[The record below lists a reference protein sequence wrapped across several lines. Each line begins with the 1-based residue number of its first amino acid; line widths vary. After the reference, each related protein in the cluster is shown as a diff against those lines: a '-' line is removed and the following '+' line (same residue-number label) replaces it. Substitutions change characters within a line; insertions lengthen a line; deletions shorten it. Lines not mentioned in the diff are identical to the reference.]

1 MSDPLPPPDPEP
13 SDLDPT
19 GPDSPDLRNGVADR
33 VVRDG
38 DGDHMPIGVI
48 VATDQGRVLHRNH
61 AAGMFVGARVG
72 QLVVPCGDEPGLFDG
87 VGADQAAGFAAVF
100 AAATAGSSAH
110 CTISAPSDRRRSF
123 RLSVSPAAASTVVIT
138 IEDTSELVEAERA
151 ARASSRL
158 LEALD
163 AHSEELV
170 LVFDVTGRSRY
181 VSSAVRRHLGD
192 VVIEQAADVLDLVH
206 PHDRPTV
213 DTIVAHIRAN
223 PSASDTAEFR
233 LATDPEGS
241 CRWFHATITNLIDD
255 PDIQGFV
262 ITMRD
267 VHEHH
272 LAERELRFRATHDA
286 LTTLPDRAALQS
298 RIEAILRTGER
309 DGWRTALIFCDL
321 DRFKLIN
328 DRAGHRI
335 GDTVLTEVA
344 SRLRSAL
351 RSSDFVGRFG
361 GDEFVVVAP
370 NVDDEEHAMSLA
382 DRIFDEVVGPVRSGE
397 VEVDVCVSMGVAVND
412 AECTTAAGLLHRADL
427 AMYEAKRLGR
437 GRVTQY
443 SHDLGLGSE
452 EVGTLRADL
461 RTAIDDHQF
470 LMHYQPIVALTDG
483 LASGHESLA
492 RWEHPGL
499 GIVTARR
506 FIAIAESAGLIAEL
520 GDELVR
526 LACRDVGR
534 AMVAEDPSEDHFV
547 SINLS
552 SAQLS
557 HPDAASSVLD
567 QLRANRV
574 DPHSI
579 VVELTEAAFAQGPT
593 VRANLEAFR
602 HHGVRIF
609 LDDFGVGYSSLS
621 QLRHFPVDGIK
632 IDASIINPI
641 VDVDL
646 VRLIVGVARTLAIR
660 TIAEG
665 VESAEQLDTVR
676 RLGVDYA
683 QGYHLGRPSR
693 SSNPS
698 LTG

>member
-1 MSDPLPPPDPEP
+1 MSDLPPSPDLDPPDP
-13 SDLDPT
+13 LA
-19 GPDSPDLRNGVADR
+19 PDLVDNVPYR

-38 DGDHMPIGVI
+38 DVDHVPIGVI
-48 VATDQGRVLHRNH
+48 VASDQGRVLHRNV
-61 AAGMFVGARVG
+61 AAGRFVDARVG
-72 QLVVPCGDEPGLFDG
+72 QPVVPLDDEPWVFDG
-87 VGADQAAGFAAVF
+87 VDADQAARFSAAFAAG
-100 AAATAGSSAH
+100 TAGSAAH
-110 CTISAPSDRRRSF
+110 CTISAPSDHRRSF

-138 IEDTSELVEAERA
+138 IEDMTELVEAERA

-170 LVFDVTGRSRY
+170 LVFDVVGRSRY
-181 VSSAVRRHLGD
+181 VSSAVRRHLGE
-192 VVIEQAADVLDLVH
+192 VVIDQASDVLQLVH
-206 PHDRPTV
+206 PHDRPAV
-213 DTIVAHIRAN
+213 DTIVRHIRSS

-241 CRWFHATITNLIDD
+241 WRWYHATITNLIDD

-272 LAERELRFRATHDA
+272 LAERELVFRATHDA

-309 DGWRTALIFCDL
+309 DGWRTALIFCDV

-344 SRLRSAL
+344 SRLRGAL

-382 DRIFDEVVGPVRSGE
+382 ERIFDEVVGPVRSGE

-461 RTAIDDHQF
+461 RAAIDDHQF
-470 LMHYQPIVALTDG
+470 LMHYQPIVALTEG

-492 RWEHPGL
+492 RWEHPDL

-506 FIAIAESAGLIAEL
+506 FIAIAESAGVIAEL

-534 AMVAEDPSEDHFV
+534 AIVADGRDDDRAGGHFV

-557 HPDAASSVLD
+557 HPDAATSVLG
-567 QLRANRV
+567 QLTANRV
-574 DPHSI
+574 DPRSI

-593 VRANLEAFR
+593 VRANLESFR

-621 QLRHFPVDGIK
+621 QLRQFPVDGIK
-632 IDASIINPI
+632 IDASIINPM

-646 VRLIVGVARTLAIR
+646 VRLIVGVARTLGIR

-683 QGYHLGRPSR
+683 QGYHLGRPAG
-693 SSNPS
+693 SSNP
-698 LTG
+698 TGAG